1 MITLPNK
8 NNNTKQKPTTKTIKP
23 KKKLLRKQKKWFRGK
38 LIIKKIEKG
47 NKKKIT
53 AWRLFTFM
61 HGAQVWHEISC
72 TYQNHVGLQED
83 CHRPVLTG
91 LLLREREQN
100 PPFDVIPDNSR
111 VLTFQSIYNGT
122 YIPQQRRDCFRI
134 VLKVEKLTW
143 HQFCTKGLTALM
155 SIRCSC

>member
-1 MITLPNK
+1 
-8 NNNTKQKPTTKTIKP
+8 
-23 KKKLLRKQKKWFRGK
+23 
-38 LIIKKIEKG
+38 
-47 NKKKIT
+47 
-53 AWRLFTFM
+53 M

-91 LLLREREQN
+91 LLLRERKKT
-100 PPFDVIPDNSR
+100 PLFDVIPDNSR

-134 VLKVEKLTW
+134 VLKVKKLTW